1 MAAFIIDLV
10 LILKTKTK
18 KKKTALD
25 FLVLTEYKTKNIPFI
40 KLFQEICIPFQ

>member
-1 MAAFIIDLV
+1 MTAFIIDLV
-10 LILKTKTK
+10 LILKTKT